1 MTWVL
6 GVLTIRKYTIKT
18 NGNHQKTTQK
28 TTPRNHPKGEEN
40 DTKMFQKLTKCDN
53 RQKYDV
59 HVILINM

>member
-40 DTKMFQKLTKCDN
+40 YTKMTQKLTRSDN
-53 RQKYDV
+53 RPKCEV
-59 HVILINM
+59 HVI